1 MSKLYTDRRESL
13 FNEAEDF
20 RIPKREGVLGD
31 SHLVGEIGDL
41 LLGRVIGRADAGEI
55 TLFKSLG
62 LAVED
67 LAAAHRIYSK
77 ALQER
82 LGEWVDFTGERYG

>member
-41 LLGRVIGRADAGEI
+41 LLGRVTGRADAREI

-62 LAVED
+62 LAAED
-67 LAAAHRIYSK
+67 LAAAHHIYSK
-77 ALQER
+77 ALQSR
-82 LGEWVDFTGERYG
+82 LGEWVDFSGERCG